1 MPKRSAMRRSPRFL
15 RRCMNV
21 GKARKGGERNAE
33 ASGSSKKGQ
42 AAGIERKC
50 RTRAQGK
57 QVQL

>member
-1 MPKRSAMRRSPRFL
+1 MRRSPRVL